1 MKKKILTLTLSLA
14 LAFSLSACGNDAAV
28 SGPADREPVNSEAA
42 PSASDE
48 SSVEDTSSEES
59 SSDPEKTSSPLQDWY
74 DSSDR
79 TTLEDSLNKMF
90 SDSGMTFSLEIEEP
104 GTIIYIYRY
113 DESLT
118 DTMSIDDIQS
128 YFRSSLDAQYQ
139 TFVDEIGNFKKVY
152 DLPLTTIRI
161 TYLDADGSELY
172 STDFTEDYVP
182 EEGGGSSDYANLDE
196 WMAGDE
202 RELIINA
209 VNTQLASSGMMM
221 DVYADGNVLVMD
233 YTYTEQQDLEGL
245 TQEDI
250 DAVFDEQVAPTFSS
264 MVTSMFDSFE
274 SEYGLILDDIRL
286 VFRNADGTELYSCD
300 YSDL

>member
-28 SGPADREPVNSEAA
+28 SSPADREPVNSETA
-42 PSASDE
+42 SEASDE

-59 SSDPEKTSSPLQDWY
+59 SSGPEETSSPLQDWY

-79 TTLEDSLNKMF
+79 TLLEDSLNKMF
-90 SDSGMTFSLEIEEP
+90 SDSGMSFFLGIEEP
-104 GTIIYIYRY
+104 GTIIYTYQY

-139 TFVDEIGNFKKVY
+139 TFVNEIGNFKKVY
-152 DLPLTTIRI
+152 GMPLTTIRI

-196 WMAGDE
+196 WMVGDE